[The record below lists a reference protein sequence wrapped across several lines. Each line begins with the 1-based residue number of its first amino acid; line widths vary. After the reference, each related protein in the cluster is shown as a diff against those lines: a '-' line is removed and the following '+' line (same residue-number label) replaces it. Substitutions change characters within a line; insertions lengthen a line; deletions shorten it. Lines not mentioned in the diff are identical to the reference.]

1 MTRDLLI
8 IIFSII
14 ALILII
20 YFLIRI
26 YASWKIGRLYEEL
39 KKYEVKHLY
48 NKCNDTVYLN
58 KYLDVVFFRNSYYLF
73 LSDYCKNT
81 LLKNRHF
88 YIQYALPN
96 ISEDIDKEYLSDL
109 F

>member
-39 KKYEVKHLY
+39 KKYEVKY
-48 NKCNDTVYLN
+48 AFNKCNDFVYLK
-58 KYLDVVFFRNSYYLF
+58 KYLDVVFFRNSF
-73 LSDYCKNT
+73 I
-81 LLKNRHF
+81 F
-88 YIQYALPN
+88 
-96 ISEDIDKEYLSDL
+96 